1 MPGGSRPIRVV
12 LTGFL
17 LWTFRRLAFRGD
29 IDLIRCFDGL
39 PEVTNASSKPFAD
52 IRQLASAENDE
63 HDDQDNEQ
71 LAHAETKHNP
81 ATIRYML
88 DPRQGMRRDFF
99 LQPDRTLGTMPPM
112 STTALT
118 PPRIGRRDPLA
129 VFLFLSL
136 LLHVFLFLV
145 LPLPQR
151 DALVPTEPLTEVE
164 LLPSFPVPKSP
175 PRIAKAEPP
184 KDTPKPAEKPQPAPQ
199 EKLPEQ
205 IVNPPDQSN
214 DQPPDKTRLFSDRD
228 SSAKEQTVAAGV
240 PQPAP
245 GQDKGSTK
253 NKLES
258 QKPPIQTALK
268 KQTVKPTTKPPPE
281 KAEKQLEQALSKEAP
296 PRSREPGNPDAPPR
310 VPQLF
315 ARPDD
320 LLAQGWL
327 SEDGSDQEK
336 KERQPP
342 QGRDLIAL
350 APPPRESLLSLPG
363 PPGTP
368 DFLPDV
374 RQGNLTFLN
383 TKAHRFAPF
392 VRRVALRVFQHLII
406 YQRKSLDIN
415 DVVAARDMV
424 TIQAKL
430 DANGTL
436 KGLIIQTRSGSY
448 SVDESLLRAC
458 EQGAW
463 DENPPEEAKAEDG
476 LIHFIFRSDINAQYD
491 DLGALRA
498 IITLLQVGLV

>member
-1 MPGGSRPIRVV
+1 MS
-12 LTGFL
+12 T
-17 LWTFRRLAFRGD
+17 A
-29 IDLIRCFDGL
+29 
-39 PEVTNASSKPFAD
+39 A
-52 IRQLASAENDE
+52 LAS
-63 HDDQDNEQ
+63 
-71 LAHAETKHNP
+71 
-81 ATIRYML
+81 
-88 DPRQGMRRDFF
+88 PRM
-99 LQPDRTLGTMPPM
+99 
-112 STTALT
+112 
-118 PPRIGRRDPLA
+118 GRRDPLA

-136 LLHVFLFLV
+136 LLHALLLLV
-145 LPLPQR
+145 LPLPER
-151 DALVPTEPLTEVE
+151 DLLVPTERLTEVE
-164 LLPSFPVPKSP
+164 LLPAPPPPPAP
-175 PRIAKAEPP
+175 PRVAKVEPP
-184 KDTPKPAEKPQPAPQ
+184 KETSKPAEKPPPPQ
-199 EKLPEQ
+199 ERLPEQ

-214 DQPPDKTRLFSDRD
+214 DQPPEKTRLFSDRD
-228 SSAKEQTVAAGV
+228 SSTKEQTVAAGV

-245 GQDKGSTK
+245 AHEKGQVKDKS
-253 NKLES
+253 ES
-258 QKPPIQTALK
+258 QKPPVQMALK
-268 KQTVKPTTKPPPE
+268 KQPTKLTTKPPVE
-281 KAEKQLEQALSKEAP
+281 KTEKQLEQALSKEATP
-296 PRSREPGNPDAPPR
+296 QSREPGRPEAPPR

-327 SEDGSDQEK
+327 SEDGSDEEK

-350 APPPRESLLSLPG
+350 APPPRENLLSLPG
-363 PPGTP
+363 PLGTP

-406 YQRKSLDIN
+406 YQRKSLDVN

-430 DANGTL
+430 DNQGTL
-436 KGLIIQTRSGSY
+436 KGLVIQTRSGSY
-448 SVDESLLRAC
+448 AVDESLLRAC